1 MDGQSPRQPVNADV
15 VPRQQGV
22 RSVNLLNCL
31 VFGPGQKGQRGQT
44 LGFRGVGKV
53 KRVSCRVK
61 RGQEWSKGQFDLLG
75 GLVHGFF
82 AFSESIQLRFSR
94 VSSQFRLSRRSGSNR
109 ALRFSCRGSGIA
121 VMLDLSRIWM
131 FGGVLGCEGA
141 CS

>member
-1 MDGQSPRQPVNADV
+1 V
-15 VPRQQGV
+15 VQRVGK
-22 RSVNLLNCL
+22 
-31 VFGPGQKGQRGQT
+31 GQKGELPGQ
-44 LGFRGVGKV
+44 
-53 KRVSCRVK
+53 
-61 RGQEWSKGQFDLLG
+61 RGQEWSKVQFDLLG

-94 VSSQFRLSRRSGSNR
+94 VSSQFRLSQRSGSNR
-109 ALRFSCRGSGIA
+109 VLRFSCRGSEIA